1 MKLKCIILFSVL
13 LLIHQVIQAQAEVIR
28 VKAGEDISKA
38 ISNYGKYRFDSFRQG
53 RLYYTYGKTATARF
67 NYNYLI
73 EEMQFI
79 NPESGDTLAIAYPDQ
94 VKFIK
99 FDSTVFYY
107 NEGFMEIINDYDT
120 VQIAAKQKIKIS
132 FEKIGAYNQPNA
144 TDDID
149 NNQTYVD
156 EHHMYYKLIINQDA
170 IIKKQIDWYL
180 FTSDNERPVRA
191 DKAGF
196 EKLYPGHTSA
206 IRNFLKTK
214 KDGLKDLESITQLLL
229 ICCDRSIVR

>member
-1 MKLKCIILFSVL
+1 MRLKCITLFSVL
-13 LLIHQVIQAQAEVIR
+13 LLIHHAVQAQAEVIR

-38 ISNYGKYRFDSFRQG
+38 ISDYGKYRFDSFRQG

-107 NEGFMEIINDYDT
+107 NEGFMEIIKDYDT

-170 IIKKQIDWYL
+170 IIKKQITWYL
-180 FTSDNERPVRA
+180 ITSDNERPVRA

-206 IRNFLKTK
+206 IKKFLKTK
-214 KDGLKDLESITQLLL
+214 KNGLNDLEGIKQLLV
-229 ICCDRSIVR
+229 ICLQ